1 MTKLNVTFIVIS
13 IFVGKNNESVH
24 WNCNLCSEGLC
35 AHSRTVT
42 YTVFLHSTLSYPLHL
57 QYMHVDDWA
66 LLVSLTNLASISAPC
81 QSINLIT
88 VRSLS
93 RKIIVSYWSLP
104 AELTLLPFFA
114 VLPIG
119 RLQCW
124 STGNMPNKP
133 CIRARVHSIESQW
146 AVACFSQKNTAIYN
160 LGHKLHTTS
169 TLASPRQT
177 QPCTM

>member
-1 MTKLNVTFIVIS
+1 MIS

-124 STGNMPNKP
+124 STGNTPNKP
-133 CIRARVHSIESQW
+133 CTCTSSQHRIP
-146 AVACFSQKNTAIYN
+146 VGSCMFFSKKHCNI
-160 LGHKLHTTS
+160 
-169 TLASPRQT
+169 
-177 QPCTM
+177 QPWSQAAHH